1 VPATREGVTA
11 CLLDVYDTI
20 LASHFPGRLAALAGL
35 ADVPVEQFGA
45 QWLTLARE
53 RDNGKLPMAAA
64 FARALAECGRD
75 PDPGLVDRLVQ
86 ADAELILT
94 HTEVCA
100 DTVPFLDAIRQEGI
114 RVALVS
120 NCADNT
126 RPMLAAKGLLDLAD
140 AVVLSCEIG
149 IAKPDPEIYLIALQ
163 ELGAQSADA
172 VMLDDQPRFCAGAQ
186 AAGVRAIQVVRPA
199 IASHPADPRFSS
211 VTSLRD
217 ALPLMLLSPFET
229 GPPSV
234 AAGPTE
240 QGRDRRAGRPRCCG
254 RLDGMTTSGSSARHV
269 VIVGGGIA
277 GLAAAFALRD
287 AMADGAPVRVTV
299 VEGSPWLGGKLSASE
314 VAGVSMDE
322 GAEALLARRPEGI
335 DLITASGGGDL
346 VPAGTTSSAIW
357 TRGAMRALPRRQF
370 MGVPADIDELAAAG
384 VVSAAGI
391 ARARREERVERNG
404 DISVTDYVGGVLG
417 AEVVDRLVDPLLGGV
432 YAGRSEELSF
442 DATLAPLAAAA
453 RKHPVLTEAAASLT
467 PPRPADPSAKAA
479 PVFVTLTTGLGSLP
493 ATIAKA
499 SGADI
504 RTSAMVR
511 QLARTETGWRL
522 TIGSAADPEYLEAD
536 AVILACP
543 AAPAARL
550 LMTTA
555 PAASAALSEI
565 PYASMAIITLA
576 YRAADFPATGRSGYL
591 VPAVDGKAVKAATF
605 STVKWPHL
613 AQAAADAGSA
623 FHIIRCS
630 VGRIGEVALLQRDDQ
645 DLVSLAAAELAE
657 ATGVSGAPVESRV
670 TRWGGGLPQYNV
682 GHLDRVARIRA
693 AVAAQPGLAVAGAA
707 YDGVGIPACIATA
720 RQAAGQV
727 LAGLHGSKAE
737 P

>member
-1 VPATREGVTA
+1 
-11 CLLDVYDTI
+11 
-20 LASHFPGRLAALAGL
+20 
-35 ADVPVEQFGA
+35 
-45 QWLTLARE
+45 
-53 RDNGKLPMAAA
+53 
-64 FARALAECGRD
+64 
-75 PDPGLVDRLVQ
+75 
-86 ADAELILT
+86 
-94 HTEVCA
+94 
-100 DTVPFLDAIRQEGI
+100 
-114 RVALVS
+114 
-120 NCADNT
+120 
-126 RPMLAAKGLLDLAD
+126 
-140 AVVLSCEIG
+140 
-149 IAKPDPEIYLIALQ
+149 
-163 ELGAQSADA
+163 
-172 VMLDDQPRFCAGAQ
+172 
-186 AAGVRAIQVVRPA
+186 
-199 IASHPADPRFSS
+199 
-211 VTSLRD
+211 
-217 ALPLMLLSPFET
+217 
-229 GPPSV
+229 
-234 AAGPTE
+234 
-240 QGRDRRAGRPRCCG
+240 
-254 RLDGMTTSGSSARHV
+254 MTTSGSSARHV

-277 GLAAAFALRD
+277 GLAAAFFLRD
-287 AMADGAPVRVTV
+287 AMVDGAPVRVTV
-299 VEGSPWLGGKLSASE
+299 LEGSPKLGGKLSASE

-335 DLITASGGGDL
+335 DLITASGAGDL

-357 TRGAMRALPRRQF
+357 TRGTMRALPRRQF
-370 MGVPADIDELAAAG
+370 MGVPADIDELAATG

-391 ARARREERVERNG
+391 ARARQEAAVVRDSEDV
-404 DISVTDYVGGVLG
+404 SVTQYVAGALG
-417 AEVVDRLVDPLLGGV
+417 AELVDRLVDPLLGGV
-432 YAGRSEELSF
+432 YAGRSADLSF

-453 RKHPVLTEAAASLT
+453 REHPVLTEAAASLT
-467 PPRPADPSAKAA
+467 PPPPAGPSAKPA
-479 PVFVTLTTGLGSLP
+479 PLFVTLTTGLGSLP

-522 TIGSAADPEYLEAD
+522 TVGSAADPEYLEAD

-550 LMTTA
+550 LAATTP
-555 PAASAALSEI
+555 PAAQALAEI

-576 YRAADFPATGRSGYL
+576 YRAAGFPATDRSGYL

-613 AQAAADAGSA
+613 AQAAAGAGSA
-623 FHIIRCS
+623 GRQIVRCS

-657 ATGVSGAPVESRV
+657 ATGISGPPVESRV

-720 RQAAGQV
+720 RQAVGRVIGHLRGDQGRLPPTSPHFEHVQPPRPANKMVPRWARGAGPAGRSIQRMPGSARHAARISAV
-727 LAGLHGSKAE
+727 LRGWALPHSRS
-737 P
+737 